1 MTELKSK
8 NQENQ
13 KNSETIKTEA
23 TPIRCL
29 VGAIISGI
37 LGFGL
42 YFLTSAIATAFART
56 PVSTTNMFA
65 MKIGIAVRTL
75 VIGISALGT
84 GIFAIVTLGLIAL
97 AIQLSFKKAN
107 SPEL

>member
-1 MTELKSK
+1 MSNSENQNKK
-8 NQENQ
+8 NQQ
-13 KNSETIKTEA
+13 NSENNKTQA

-29 VGAIISGI
+29 VGSIISGI
-37 LGFGL
+37 LGVGL
-42 YFLTSAIATAFART
+42 YFLTVAIATAFART

-75 VIGISALGT
+75 VIGVSALGT
-84 GIFAIVTLGLIAL
+84 GIFSIVALGLIAL

-107 SPEL
+107 SI